1 MATYTKDLFVDG
13 VYGDFILNG
22 DVRTIQDLPLIKHIA
37 SERIKTNFNDFRL
50 LPNIGADIDRFIG
63 KPIDSK
69 MIADIKLSIIVA
81 LTYDNFLVKNEIE
94 VLHYRLDEYSIY
106 FRTVLTIQNKE
117 LIIEN
122 TFKSELVHD

>member
-50 LPNIGADIDRFIG
+50 
-63 KPIDSK
+63 
-69 MIADIKLSIIVA
+69 
-81 LTYDNFLVKNEIE
+81 
-94 VLHYRLDEYSIY
+94 
-106 FRTVLTIQNKE
+106 
-117 LIIEN
+117 
-122 TFKSELVHD
+122 

>member
-13 VYGDFILNG
+13 TYGDFVLNG
-22 DVRTIQDLPLIKHIA
+22 DVRTIQDLDLIKNTA
-37 SERIKTNFNDFRL
+37 NERIKTNFNDFRL
-50 LPNIGADIDRFIG
+50 FPTIGADIDRFIG
-63 KPIDSK
+63 KPVDTK
-69 MIADIKLSIIVA
+69 MVSDIKLSIILS
-81 LTYDNFLVKNEIE
+81 LTYDNFLNKNEIE